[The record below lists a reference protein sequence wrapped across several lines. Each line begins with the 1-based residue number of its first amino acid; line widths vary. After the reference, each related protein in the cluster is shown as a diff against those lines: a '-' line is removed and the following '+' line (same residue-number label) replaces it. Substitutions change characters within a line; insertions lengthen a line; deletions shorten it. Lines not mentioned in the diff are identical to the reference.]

1 MKTRLMVITFLGFL
15 LSICGC
21 KKPSET
27 TGGRVVE
34 AKGAISPDLE
44 EPPTVVFELKPTSDN
59 DAVLS
64 FDCTYAKKGKIAR
77 FGLDFSKGSESGDL
91 KIASAHGRFR
101 AVANSD
107 SSVLLEDLQKALLAK
122 KLPKV
127 EKRVQELLFDGAVL
141 GQNQSRDD
149 SGFHDKPRG
158 DWVLLKVFLPQ
169 GGDDGEFYLNLNPIV
184 GKGEFSIKDEDY
196 GDYVLRELAKV
207 L

>member
-1 MKTRLMVITFLGFL
+1 MVITLFGFL
-15 LSICGC
+15 VLSCGC
-21 KKPSET
+21 KKPAET
-27 TGGRVVE
+27 AGGRVAE
-34 AKGAISPDLE
+34 AKGAISQDLE
-44 EPPTVVFELKPTSDN
+44 EPPTVVFELKTTADN

-77 FGLDFSKGSESGDL
+77 FGLDFSKGPESGDL
-91 KIASAHGRFR
+91 HIASAHGRFR

-107 SSVLLEDLQKALLAK
+107 NSVLLEDLQKALLAK

-127 EKRVQELLFDGAVL
+127 EKTVQVLSFDGAVL
-141 GQNQSRDD
+141 GQNQSRND

-158 DWVLLKVFLPQ
+158 DWILLKVFLPQ
-169 GGDDGEFYLNLNPIV
+169 GGDEGEFFLNLNPIA

-196 GDYVLRELAKV
+196 GDYVLNELAKV